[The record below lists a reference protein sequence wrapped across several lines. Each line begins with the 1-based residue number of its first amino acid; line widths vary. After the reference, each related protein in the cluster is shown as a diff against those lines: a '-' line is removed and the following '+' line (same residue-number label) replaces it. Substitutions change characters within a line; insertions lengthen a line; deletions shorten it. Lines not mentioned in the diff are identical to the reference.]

1 MVAAKFFVTVCPPP
15 SRAKTGPAIEM
26 ARTVHAAAIMARNF
40 MRFLPLLTSRFSVF
54 MPPSLPARAALL
66 DAPGHGRARP
76 AHEENGRSRRAR
88 GLRRSRSGCA
98 PKIGRAHV

>member
-1 MVAAKFFVTVCPPP
+1 MVASKFFVTVCPPP

-54 MPPSLPARAALL
+54 MPPSLPARAALP
-66 DAPGHGRARP
+66 DAPGHGDRKSVVMGKRV
-76 AHEENGRSRRAR
+76 SVR
-88 GLRRSRSGCA
+88 GDLGGRRSI
-98 PKIGRAHV
+98 KKKNQ